1 MIQKEQLAIRMDGNL
16 YASYLLKALIKPRD
30 SEVLGYSESAV
41 ARERRYSMHGL
52 HVGVASSIKF
62 ANMF

>member
-1 MIQKEQLAIRMDGNL
+1 MIQKEQNVIRMDGKL
-16 YASYLLKALIKPRD
+16 YASYLLKPLTKPRD
-30 SEVLGYSESAV
+30 SEVPGHSESAE